1 MEKDETEELV
11 RRIKAIAEECA
22 DLPRLDERSDE
33 EIVGYDAVGLPTSSG
48 SGGGDT
54 RHR

>member
-1 MEKDETEELV
+1 MASMEKDEVEELV
-11 RRIKAIAEECA
+11 GRIQATA
-22 DLPRLDERSDE
+22 LPRLDERSDE
-33 EIVGYDAVGLPTSSG
+33 EIVGYDEVGLPTSSG